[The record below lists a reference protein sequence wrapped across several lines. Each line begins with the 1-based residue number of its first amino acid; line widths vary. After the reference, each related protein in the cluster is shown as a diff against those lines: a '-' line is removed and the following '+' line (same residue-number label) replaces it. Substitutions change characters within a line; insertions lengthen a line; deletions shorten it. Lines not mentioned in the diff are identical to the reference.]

1 MSSEPI
7 VEAVAVNSTSGQGH
21 VIPVYAQPLND
32 PVTHDTIVDSSRA
45 DVYASSISSTSAQP
59 YDSDE
64 LAAEHDEYDREFLGR
79 SRSRSGRRPT
89 GYVHGFEQGPNGTVV
104 VLTER
109 RPSPQGLMRLSMV
122 CYIWAAMAL
131 VMIIITIA
139 WYNREQEEISEEALA
154 RRDDDGAYT
163 EDGDDDYWEE
173 RRQREESESL
183 FEIIYRFTV
192 FIFYVVIVCNQR
204 VLSLIH
210 LYAKPVYE
218 WITRF
223 WIFEVIVVIITL
235 AILNAE
241 LDATIEAHEAGNDD
255 QVDWENFEAMERA
268 YFGVRI
274 TADFVD
280 MFYFIF
286 SGYVFMRT
294 ADQLAHQETE

>member
-1 MSSEPI
+1 M
-7 VEAVAVNSTSGQGH
+7 
-21 VIPVYAQPLND
+21 
-32 PVTHDTIVDSSRA
+32 
-45 DVYASSISSTSAQP
+45 
-59 YDSDE
+59 
-64 LAAEHDEYDREFLGR
+64 
-79 SRSRSGRRPT
+79 
-89 GYVHGFEQGPNGTVV
+89 
-104 VLTER
+104 
-109 RPSPQGLMRLSMV
+109 
-122 CYIWAAMAL
+122 
-131 VMIIITIA
+131 
-139 WYNREQEEISEEALA
+139 A

-280 MFYFIF
+280 MFYFVF